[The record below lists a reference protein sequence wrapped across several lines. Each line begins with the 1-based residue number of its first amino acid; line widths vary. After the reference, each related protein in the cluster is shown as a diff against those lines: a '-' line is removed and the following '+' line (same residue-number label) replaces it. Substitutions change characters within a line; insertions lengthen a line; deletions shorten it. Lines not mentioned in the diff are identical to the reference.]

1 MVLRGNA
8 DAEDAVEEYY
18 PTYIST
24 SGIKGISYGSEA
36 IKTTYTTLSG
46 QHINNAGHG
55 VYIMVKHFA
64 DGTKQAIKC
73 VK

>member
-1 MVLRGNA
+1 MKGGNA
-8 DAEDAVEEYY
+8 DAEDAVDEYY
-18 PTYIST
+18 PEYSST
-24 SGIKGISYGSEA
+24 TGINGVSNSSEV

-46 QHINNAGHG
+46 QNINNAGHG

-64 DGTKQAIKC
+64 DGTKQAVKC